1 MLVLG
6 IGIWLVFTIL
16 IIILIIRWNV
26 DKFGSHVEANHR
38 AAEDIIN
45 PGCVP
50 TAWLQPFHDQLTE
63 TSQQETPENLK
74 ESVGQQILDHC
85 VEKLDTLIRYFE
97 KNRFAADEEA
107 RSILL
112 ESLTS
117 RKSEWMNGGGQ
128 SMLALAANQKG
139 ARQP

>member
-38 AAEDIIN
+38 AAEDISN
-45 PGCVP
+45 HGCVP

>member
-6 IGIWLVFTIL
+6 IGIWLIFTIL

-45 PGCVP
+45 HACVP

-139 ARQP
+139 AIQP

>member
-45 PGCVP
+45 HGGVP

>member
-45 PGCVP
+45 HGCVP

-117 RKSEWMNGGGQ
+117 RKSEWMNGGSQ

-139 ARQP
+139 ARQS

>member
-45 PGCVP
+45 HDCVP
-50 TAWLQPFHDQLTE
+50 AAWLQPFHDQLSE
-63 TSQQETPENLK
+63 TSKQQTPSSLK

-112 ESLTS
+112 ESLAS
-117 RKSEWMNGGGQ
+117 RKSEWMNGGSQ

-139 ARQP
+139 AGQP